1 MGTAR
6 NSRPGRNQILL
17 LQFQREK
24 EFELIT
30 PRKKEERRRRST
42 VPFAR
47 LLNFAS
53 HRLVLELAHLSYSAE
68 PALKYGYP
76 NRHT

>member
-1 MGTAR
+1 MGSR
-6 NSRPGRNQILL
+6 NAHIPGRNQILL

-24 EFELIT
+24 ELIA
-30 PRKKEERRRRST
+30 PRKKEERRRRREHA